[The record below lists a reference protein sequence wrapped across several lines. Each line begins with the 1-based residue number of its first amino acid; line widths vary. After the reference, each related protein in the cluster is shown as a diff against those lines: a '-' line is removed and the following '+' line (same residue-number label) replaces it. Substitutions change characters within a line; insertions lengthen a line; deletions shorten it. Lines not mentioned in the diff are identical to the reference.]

1 MLTPL
6 FFEPLEPL
14 EPGMCSG
21 DRPPAQPPAADRNFC
36 LFTQSPQQLWFH
48 PPDRRLTEVLTT
60 PPGRADL

>member
-1 MLTPL
+1 
-6 FFEPLEPL
+6 
-14 EPGMCSG
+14 MCSG